1 MISIENALQLILNQ
15 TVPPKTKQ
23 VPLGESL
30 GYALAASIVAPFDL
44 PAFDNSAMDGY
55 ALCGLQ
61 ESYTMV
67 DEVAAGD
74 TSHKSLKTGE
84 AMRIFT
90 GGKVPSN
97 TTAVVMQEQ
106 TEASNSKV
114 QVLAEIKANQNIR
127 KQGSELGKGQ
137 QVFEPGHYITPATV
151 GLIGSLG
158 YSIVSVFDKPEI
170 RLISTGNELI
180 PPGQSLQPGQIYE
193 SNSFAIA
200 SALAKYGFECTE
212 KQQVEDDY
220 QKTKDAIA
228 GYLDKSDVLLLSGG
242 ISVGN
247 YDYVKK
253 ALEENG
259 VQEVFYKVAQK
270 PGKPLYFGRKEDKF
284 VFALPGNPASSLT
297 CFYIYVLPL
306 LNLLNGAEH
315 RQLPRLDAP
324 LDNSFELKGTRP
336 AFLKARLT
344 KNEVTILDGQS
355 SSMIHSM
362 ALANALVYLKEPG
375 TYAPGQLVECVI
387 L

>member
-15 TVPPKTKQ
+15 TVPSKTKQ

-61 ESYTMV
+61 ESYTIV

-74 TSHKSLKTGE
+74 VSHKSLQPGE

-106 TEASNSKV
+106 TEASDSTV

-137 QVFEPGHYITPATV
+137 QVFESGHCITPATV

-158 YSIVSVFDKPEI
+158 YSTVSVFEKPEI

-228 GYLDKSDVLLLSGG
+228 GYLAKSDVLLLSGG
-242 ISVGN
+242 ISVGD

-306 LNLLNGAEH
+306 LKLLAGAEH